1 LRIAVVGAGINGV
14 MSAWAL
20 AEAGHAVVLFE
31 RGEPMSETS
40 RASTKLLHGGLRY
53 LEHGSFALVREGL
66 RERAW
71 WLQAAPHLAHRIEIV
86 LPLYRGAPRGRLAIK
101 AGLIGYDLLAGAKR
115 LGWHRWLAAD
125 ELVRRLPSLRPD
137 GLLGGYAFFDGQM
150 DDHALGLWAL
160 EQARARGVE
169 LRSHARVT
177 QVDVEGGLRCGAEPE
192 GFDFVVNAAGP
203 WAGALLAAS
212 GIASQHRLDLVR
224 GSHLLLNR
232 TIEFGLLLQSPDDGR
247 VGFVLPYQGRTLIGT
262 TEVRQTLDEP
272 IACSD
277 AERDYLLRM
286 LNAAFSPGIGPADVA
301 DRFAGVRPLVG
312 GNAAPASAISREYA
326 LERHGRLLTVF
337 GGKWT
342 TARALGRKV
351 AAVVRSASR
360 HER

>member
-20 AEAGHAVVLFE
+20 ADARHSVVLLE
-31 RGEPMSETS
+31 RGEPMGETS

-71 WLQAAPHLAHRIEIV
+71 WLQAAPHLAHRLEIV

-101 AGLIGYDLLAGAKR
+101 AGLIGYDLLAGNRR
-115 LGWHRWLAAD
+115 LGWHRWLAGDA
-125 ELVRRLPSLRPD
+125 LARRLPTLRRD

-169 LRSHARVT
+169 LRAHARVA
-177 QVDVEGGLRCGAEPE
+177 QVDTQGGLSCDGGRE
-192 GFDFVVNAAGP
+192 GYDLVVNAAGP

-212 GIASQHRLDLVR
+212 GIASEHRLDLVR
-224 GSHLLLNR
+224 GSHLLLDR
-232 TIEFGLLLQSPDDGR
+232 PIECGLLLQSPDDGR
-247 VGFVLPYQGRTLIGT
+247 VGFVLPYRGRTLIGT
-262 TEVRQTLDEP
+262 TEVRQTLDQP

-286 LNAAFSPGIGPADVA
+286 FNAAFSPAIGAGDVA
-301 DRFAGVRPLVG
+301 ERFAGVRPLVAG
-312 GNAAPASAISREYA
+312 DAAPASSVSREYA

-342 TARALGRKV
+342 TARALGQKV
-351 AAVVRSASR
+351 AALVGSAA
-360 HER
+360 

>member
-20 AEAGHAVVLFE
+20 ADAGRGVVLFE
-31 RGEPMSETS
+31 RGEPMGETI

-71 WLQAAPHLAHRIEIV
+71 WLQAAPHLAHRLAIV
-86 LPLYRGAPRGRLAIK
+86 LPLYRSAPRGRLAIK

-115 LGWHRWLAAD
+115 LGWHRWLETD
-125 ELVRRLPSLRPD
+125 ELVQRLPRLRRE

-150 DDHALGLWAL
+150 DDRALGLWAL

-169 LRSHARVT
+169 LRTRARVT
-177 QVDVEGGLRCGAEPE
+177 QVDAQGGLTCGGRRET
-192 GFDFVVNAAGP
+192 FDFAINAAGP

-212 GIASQHRLDLVR
+212 GIASRHRLDLVR
-224 GSHLLLNR
+224 GSHLLLNCPL
-232 TIEFGLLLQSPDDGR
+232 ECGLLLQSPDDAR

-286 LNAAFSPGIGPADVA
+286 FNAAFSPGIGPADVA
-301 DRFAGVRPLVG
+301 ESFAGLRPLVAG
-312 GNAAPASAISREYA
+312 DAAAASAVSREYA
-326 LERHGRLLTVF
+326 LELHGRLLTVF

-342 TARALGRKV
+342 TARALGAQV
-351 AAVVRSASR
+351 AAAVRSAA
-360 HER
+360 